1 MPTSAPTPSL
11 PSAPARLLRLATL
24 WFEQC
29 RAAAGLRRGITLGD
43 WSGSAYYKELSAER
57 LARALSPR
65 GRGHKDYRVTFPDSS
80 KLVIQCS
87 RERLY
92 ADLVGPEGLARYVVL
107 KDVLRTGM
115 RVLEIAAPPM
125 HTGHTAA
132 WLTRAVALAGSGA
145 GGDGESATTGVGGV
159 VSINPDEQ
167 AVRFAVKR
175 YPLPNL
181 SIEYEPHSPADALVG
196 ETDGAFDAVVWL
208 GLPTG
213 PDHHAGRVAML
224 SECWRVLAQGGWLLA
239 GTGSGAPGEETA
251 LIEADVRGL
260 SGAVIVQS
268 PSASND
274 RRTPDRGRPFGDV
287 LAQKG

>member
-1 MPTSAPTPSL
+1 M
-11 PSAPARLLRLATL
+11 RLATL

-29 RAAAGLRRGITLGD
+29 RAAAGVRRGITLGD

-65 GRGHKDYRVTFPDSS
+65 GRGHKDYRVTFPDGS

-87 RERLY
+87 RDRLY
-92 ADLVGPEGLARYVVL
+92 ADLVGPEGLARYLVL

-132 WLTRAVALAGSGA
+132 WLTRAVALSG
-145 GGDGESATTGVGGV
+145 GGRAASPTGTTGVGGV

-181 SIEYEPHSPADALVG
+181 SIEHEPHSPADALVG

-208 GLPTG
+208 GLPAGT
-213 PDHHAGRVAML
+213 DNHAGRVAIL
-224 SECWRVLAQGGWLLA
+224 NECWRVLAKGGWLL
-239 GTGSGAPGEETA
+239 TGEGGRTVSGKPGIDAES
-251 LIEADVRGL
+251 IQADVQGL
-260 SGAVIVQS
+260 SGAVIVQ
-268 PSASND
+268 PASD
-274 RRTPDRGRPFGDV
+274 SIAHQTPGRERPFGDV
-287 LAQKG
+287 LAQKS